1 MHCKDEPRFAGGM
14 QTCVNCPA
22 ICWRDNLLLA
32 PWSPHKDGR
41 QIAGDINLDP
51 GCVRQIAGDI
61 NKDPGPRAV
70 APGGRGIILS
80 YLSRDIMN
88 VVGGRRYGVDLVQDS
103 SIC

>member
-1 MHCKDEPRFAGGM
+1 M
-14 QTCVNCPA
+14 
-22 ICWRDNLLLA
+22 LLA

-80 YLSRDIMN
+80 YLSRDKCKIPRFAKA
-88 VVGGRRYGVDLVQDS
+88 GRFEGAIASYPGKMR
-103 SIC
+103 SI